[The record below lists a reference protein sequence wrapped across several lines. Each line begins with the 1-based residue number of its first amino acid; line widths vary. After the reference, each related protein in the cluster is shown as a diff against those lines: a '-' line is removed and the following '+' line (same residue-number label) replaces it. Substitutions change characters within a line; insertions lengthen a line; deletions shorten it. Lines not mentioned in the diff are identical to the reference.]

1 MGCACLRGDSH
12 HWLGRGAGRAA
23 ASGRQQGGL
32 AHQLDLAGPDA
43 RPQLLRRGNP
53 DSIRIRVAEGQLDAV
68 PDPKAVDFRKPV
80 GDRDCQRLGD
90 SVPIAD
96 RHSHAVSVAE
106 RQPESVGLA
115 LGPL

>member
-12 HWLGRGAGRAA
+12 HWPDRGAGRAA
-23 ASGRQQGGL
+23 AGGRQQGGL
-32 AHQLDLAGPDA
+32 AHQPDAVGPDPRA
-43 RPQLLRRGNP
+43 QLLRRGNP

-68 PDPKAVDFRKPV
+68 PDPKAVDVGKPV

-90 SVPIAD
+90 SVPLAD
-96 RHSHAVSVAE
+96 RHSDAVSAAE